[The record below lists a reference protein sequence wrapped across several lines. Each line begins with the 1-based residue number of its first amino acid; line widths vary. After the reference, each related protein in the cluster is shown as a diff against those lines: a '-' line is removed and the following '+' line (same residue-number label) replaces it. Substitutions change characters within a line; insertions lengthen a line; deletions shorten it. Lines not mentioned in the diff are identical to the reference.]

1 MGVRIPPPVLPLQ
14 QTTMERINL
23 FFRESYLELTT
34 KVSWPTWA
42 ELQSSAAIVSVAAL
56 IIAGLV
62 LLMDGASN
70 LAFSTLYSAF

>member
-1 MGVRIPPPVLPLQ
+1 MGVRISPPV
-14 QTTMERINL
+14 QTLNHQTMERLNN

-56 IIAGLV
+56 IIALLV

-70 LAFSTLYSAF
+70 MAFSTLYSAF